1 MTQCLD
7 QIGTY
12 GKAGGDD
19 TMFIVSCLRKKL
31 KIYSS
36 TKNLGTV
43 YHEQS
48 TWFKDFDEK
57 FFFDKG
63 ALYTAINRKLR
74 IPLLLQFLIRHKEFL
89 KNIKFTKAFKIMLK
103 GSNDY
108 IKKTNNKVK

>member
-1 MTQCLD
+1 MDL
-7 QIGTY
+7 IGTY

-19 TMFIVSCLRKKL
+19 TMFIVSCLRNKL

-43 YHEQS
+43 YHDKS
-48 TWFKDFDEK
+48 TWFNGINEK

-63 ALYTAINRKLR
+63 ALYTAIDRKFRFIL
-74 IPLLLQFLIRHKEFL
+74 IFQFLVRHKEFL
-89 KNIKFTKAFKIMLK
+89 ANFSFLKTFKYMIN

-108 IKKTNNKVK
+108 ISKCKNK

>member
-1 MTQCLD
+1 MD

-19 TMFIVSCLRKKL
+19 TLFIVSCLKNKL

-36 TKNLGTV
+36 NKNLGTV
-43 YHEQS
+43 YHDKS
-48 TWFKDFDEK
+48 TWFNGINEK

-63 ALYTAINRKLR
+63 ALFTAIGRKYR
-74 IPLLLQFLIRHKEFL
+74 FLLIFQFLLRHKEFL
-89 KNIKFTKAFKIMLK
+89 TNISFYRAFWVMVE

-108 IKKTNNKVK
+108 IKNL